1 MVSPRILLVGL
12 LIGLARC
19 YLRSIGQCNPAFLRR
34 PPCALQR
41 AGAFGCR
48 LELSGKPAAT
58 GSRSRRDAI
67 EAVIL
72 RPGLDMLRANRGPF
86 HEIV

>member
-12 LIGLARC
+12 LIGPARC
-19 YLRSIGQCNPAFLRR
+19 YLRRVGQCNPAFFAGLV
-34 PPCALQR
+34 CAATIR
-41 AGAFGCR
+41 HPGCR
-48 LELSGKPAAT
+48 LTLSRKPAAT

-72 RPGLDMLRANRGPF
+72 RRGLGMLHANRGPF

>member
-1 MVSPRILLVGL
+1 VSPRILLVSL
-12 LIGLARC
+12 LIGPARC
-19 YLRSIGQCNPAFLRR
+19 YLRGIRQCNPAFLRR

-41 AGAFGCR
+41 AGAFQCC
-48 LELSGKPAAT
+48 LTLSCKPAAT
-58 GSRSRRDAI
+58 GSRSRRDTI